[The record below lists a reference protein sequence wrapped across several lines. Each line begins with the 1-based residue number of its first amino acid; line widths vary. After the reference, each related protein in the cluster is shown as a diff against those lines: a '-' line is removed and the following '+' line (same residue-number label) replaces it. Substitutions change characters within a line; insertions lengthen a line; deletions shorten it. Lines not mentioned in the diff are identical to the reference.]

1 MKYFIIDNNEQR
13 GPFTIDELYH
23 LHITSETLVW
33 NETMTDWTPAWKVQ
47 ELKYILE
54 QQHQSPTPPTFNQP
68 DNSRQ
73 SATPQDGRERIQG
86 QGTQS
91 EGNFTHHQQN
101 DTLVKKKD
109 HSKTALLAC
118 IVGILLIALF
128 SSTCPNKKKHTEAIK
143 SEITS
148 VIDKI
153 QENND
158 KQDLFSMGFDLIAKT
173 VTSNLVNTILDQS
186 LQIKSYILFNKGV
199 IALNGKEY
207 TVSYGLLGHVFTA
220 SDEIILKILQK
231 GEGEETEPAS
241 MLQGHEDSKGE
252 SFSKNEKDAPNTSE
266 SQSDDDDNS
275 TTSVGKAFKDKVITS
290 VGDRVKEK
298 IQEDND
304 STTSSGINRIID
316 AIMDFLKGS

>member
-143 SEITS
+143 SEAGS
-148 VIDKI
+148 V
-153 QENND
+153 
-158 KQDLFSMGFDLIAKT
+158 FH
-173 VTSNLVNTILDQS
+173 
-186 LQIKSYILFNKGV
+186 GV
-199 IALNGKEY
+199 
-207 TVSYGLLGHVFTA
+207 
-220 SDEIILKILQK
+220 
-231 GEGEETEPAS
+231 
-241 MLQGHEDSKGE
+241 
-252 SFSKNEKDAPNTSE
+252 
-266 SQSDDDDNS
+266 
-275 TTSVGKAFKDKVITS
+275 
-290 VGDRVKEK
+290 
-298 IQEDND
+298 
-304 STTSSGINRIID
+304 
-316 AIMDFLKGS
+316 

>member
-73 SATPQDGRERIQG
+73 SATSQDGRERIQG

-101 DTLVKKKD
+101 GTLVKKKD

-158 KQDLFSMGFDLIAKT
+158 EQDLFSMGFDLIAKT

-186 LQIKSYILFNKGV
+186 LQIKNYILFNKGV
-199 IALNGKEY
+199 ITFNGEEH
-207 TVSYGLLGHVFTA
+207 TVSYGLLGHVFTVG
-220 SDEIILKILQK
+220 DEDILKALDK
-231 GEGEETEPAS
+231 DENGETENAPV
-241 MLQGHEDSKGE
+241 LDKKDSDKQSVSE
-252 SFSKNEKDAPNTSE
+252 NKDISIKETDKDDKNLS
-266 SQSDDDDNS
+266 
-275 TTSVGKAFKDKVITS
+275 SVGKELKNKVITS

-304 STTSSGINRIID
+304 STTSSGINRIVD

>member
-158 KQDLFSMGFDLIAKT
+158 EQDLFSMGFDLIAKT

-186 LQIKSYILFNKGV
+186 LQIKNYILFNKGV
-199 IALNGKEY
+199 ITFNGEEH
-207 TVSYGLLGHVFTA
+207 TVSYGLLGHVFTVG
-220 SDEIILKILQK
+220 DEDILKALDK
-231 GEGEETEPAS
+231 DENGETENAPV
-241 MLQGHEDSKGE
+241 LDKKDSDKQSVSE
-252 SFSKNEKDAPNTSE
+252 NKDTSIKETDKDDKNLS
-266 SQSDDDDNS
+266 
-275 TTSVGKAFKDKVITS
+275 SVGKELKNKVITS

-304 STTSSGINRIID
+304 STTSSGINRIVD

>member
-73 SATPQDGRERIQG
+73 SATSQDGRERIQG

-158 KQDLFSMGFDLIAKT
+158 EQDLFSMGFDLIAKT

-186 LQIKSYILFNKGV
+186 LQIKNYILFNKGV
-199 IALNGKEY
+199 ITFNGEEH
-207 TVSYGLLGHVFTA
+207 TVSYGLLGHVFTVG
-220 SDEIILKILQK
+220 DEDILKALDK
-231 GEGEETEPAS
+231 DENGETENAPV
-241 MLQGHEDSKGE
+241 LDKKDSDKQSVSE
-252 SFSKNEKDAPNTSE
+252 NKDTSIKETDKDDKNLS
-266 SQSDDDDNS
+266 
-275 TTSVGKAFKDKVITS
+275 SVGKELKNKVITS

>member
-13 GPFTIDELYH
+13 GPFNIDELYH

-158 KQDLFSMGFDLIAKT
+158 EQDLFSMGFDLIAKT

-186 LQIKSYILFNKGV
+186 LQIKNYILFNKGV
-199 IALNGKEY
+199 ITFNGEEH
-207 TVSYGLLGHVFTA
+207 TVSYGLLGHVFTVG
-220 SDEIILKILQK
+220 DEDILKALDK
-231 GEGEETEPAS
+231 DENGETENAPV
-241 MLQGHEDSKGE
+241 LDKKDSDKQSVSE
-252 SFSKNEKDAPNTSE
+252 NKDTSIKETDKDDKNLS
-266 SQSDDDDNS
+266 
-275 TTSVGKAFKDKVITS
+275 SVGKELKNKVITS

-304 STTSSGINRIID
+304 STTSSGINRIVD

>member
-158 KQDLFSMGFDLIAKT
+158 EQDLFSMGFDLIAKT

-199 IALNGKEY
+199 ITFNGEEH
-207 TVSYGLLGHVFTA
+207 TVSYGLLGHVFTVG
-220 SDEIILKILQK
+220 DEDILKALDK
-231 GEGEETEPAS
+231 DENGETENAPV
-241 MLQGHEDSKGE
+241 LDKKDSDKQSVSE
-252 SFSKNEKDAPNTSE
+252 NKDTSIKETDKDDKNLS
-266 SQSDDDDNS
+266 
-275 TTSVGKAFKDKVITS
+275 SVGKELKNKVITS

-304 STTSSGINRIID
+304 STTSSGINRIVD

>member
-73 SATPQDGRERIQG
+73 SATSQDGRERIQG

-186 LQIKSYILFNKGV
+186 LQIKNYILFNKGV
-199 IALNGKEY
+199 ITFNGEEH
-207 TVSYGLLGHVFTA
+207 TVSYGLLGHVFTVG
-220 SDEIILKILQK
+220 DEDILKALDK
-231 GEGEETEPAS
+231 DENGETENAPV
-241 MLQGHEDSKGE
+241 LDKKDSDKQSVSE
-252 SFSKNEKDAPNTSE
+252 NKDISIKETDKDDKNLS
-266 SQSDDDDNS
+266 
-275 TTSVGKAFKDKVITS
+275 SVGKELKNKVITS

>member
-54 QQHQSPTPPTFNQP
+54 QQHQPPTPPTFNQP

-158 KQDLFSMGFDLIAKT
+158 EQDLFSMGFDLIAKT

-207 TVSYGLLGHVFTA
+207 TVSYGLLSHVFTVG
-220 SDEIILKILQK
+220 DEDILKALDK
-231 GEGEETEPAS
+231 DENGETENAPV
-241 MLQGHEDSKGE
+241 LDKKDSDKQSVSE
-252 SFSKNEKDAPNTSE
+252 NKDTSIKETDKDDKNLS
-266 SQSDDDDNS
+266 
-275 TTSVGKAFKDKVITS
+275 SVGKELKNKVITS

>member
-101 DTLVKKKD
+101 DTLVK
-109 HSKTALLAC
+109 
-118 IVGILLIALF
+118 G
-128 SSTCPNKKKHTEAIK
+128 
-143 SEITS
+143 
-148 VIDKI
+148 
-153 QENND
+153 
-158 KQDLFSMGFDLIAKT
+158 
-173 VTSNLVNTILDQS
+173 
-186 LQIKSYILFNKGV
+186 
-199 IALNGKEY
+199 
-207 TVSYGLLGHVFTA
+207 
-220 SDEIILKILQK
+220 
-231 GEGEETEPAS
+231 
-241 MLQGHEDSKGE
+241 
-252 SFSKNEKDAPNTSE
+252 
-266 SQSDDDDNS
+266 
-275 TTSVGKAFKDKVITS
+275 
-290 VGDRVKEK
+290 
-298 IQEDND
+298 
-304 STTSSGINRIID
+304 
-316 AIMDFLKGS
+316 

>member
-73 SATPQDGRERIQG
+73 SATPHDGRERIQG

-158 KQDLFSMGFDLIAKT
+158 EQDLFSMGFDLIAKT

-199 IALNGKEY
+199 ITFNGEEH
-207 TVSYGLLGHVFTA
+207 TVSYGLLGHVFTVG
-220 SDEIILKILQK
+220 DEDILKALDK
-231 GEGEETEPAS
+231 DENGETENAPV
-241 MLQGHEDSKGE
+241 LDKKDSDKQSVSE
-252 SFSKNEKDAPNTSE
+252 NKDTSIKETDKDDKNLS
-266 SQSDDDDNS
+266 
-275 TTSVGKAFKDKVITS
+275 SVGKELKNKVITS

-304 STTSSGINRIID
+304 STTSSGINRIVD

>member
-23 LHITSETLVW
+23 LHIPSETLVW

-73 SATPQDGRERIQG
+73 SATSQDGRERIQG

-199 IALNGKEY
+199 ITFNGEEH
-207 TVSYGLLGHVFTA
+207 TVSYGLLGHVFTVG
-220 SDEIILKILQK
+220 DEDILKALDK
-231 GEGEETEPAS
+231 DENGETENAPV
-241 MLQGHEDSKGE
+241 LDKKDSDKQSVSE
-252 SFSKNEKDAPNTSE
+252 NKDTSIKETDKDDKNLS
-266 SQSDDDDNS
+266 
-275 TTSVGKAFKDKVITS
+275 SVGKELKNKVITS

>member
-13 GPFTIDELYH
+13 GPFTIEELYH

-73 SATPQDGRERIQG
+73 SATSQDGRERIQG

-199 IALNGKEY
+199 ITFNGEEH
-207 TVSYGLLGHVFTA
+207 TVSYGLLGHVFTVG
-220 SDEIILKILQK
+220 DEDILKALDK
-231 GEGEETEPAS
+231 DENGETENAPV
-241 MLQGHEDSKGE
+241 LDKKDSDKQSVSE
-252 SFSKNEKDAPNTSE
+252 NKDTSIKETDKDDKNLS
-266 SQSDDDDNS
+266 
-275 TTSVGKAFKDKVITS
+275 SVGKELKNKVITS

-304 STTSSGINRIID
+304 STTSSGINRIVD

>member
-158 KQDLFSMGFDLIAKT
+158 EQDLFSMGFDLIAKT

-186 LQIKSYILFNKGV
+186 LQIKNYILFNKGV
-199 IALNGKEY
+199 ITFNGEEH
-207 TVSYGLLGHVFTA
+207 TVSYGLLGHVFTVG
-220 SDEIILKILQK
+220 DEDILKALDK
-231 GEGEETEPAS
+231 DENGETENTPV
-241 MLQGHEDSKGE
+241 LDKKDSDKQSVSE
-252 SFSKNEKDAPNTSE
+252 NKDTSIKETDKDDKNLSP
-266 SQSDDDDNS
+266 
-275 TTSVGKAFKDKVITS
+275 VGKELKNKVITS

>member
-73 SATPQDGRERIQG
+73 SATSQDGRERIQG

-199 IALNGKEY
+199 ITFNGEEH
-207 TVSYGLLGHVFTA
+207 TVSYGLLGHVFTVG
-220 SDEIILKILQK
+220 DEDILKALDK
-231 GEGEETEPAS
+231 DENGETENAPV
-241 MLQGHEDSKGE
+241 LDKKDSDKQSVSE
-252 SFSKNEKDAPNTSE
+252 NKDTSIKETDKDDKNLS
-266 SQSDDDDNS
+266 
-275 TTSVGKAFKDKVITS
+275 SVGKELKNKVITS

-304 STTSSGINRIID
+304 STTSSGINRIVD

>member
-186 LQIKSYILFNKGV
+186 LQIKNYILFNKGV
-199 IALNGKEY
+199 ITFNGEEH
-207 TVSYGLLGHVFTA
+207 TVSYGLLGHVFTVG
-220 SDEIILKILQK
+220 DEDILKALDK
-231 GEGEETEPAS
+231 DENGETENAPV
-241 MLQGHEDSKGE
+241 LDKKDSDKQSVSE
-252 SFSKNEKDAPNTSE
+252 NKDTSIKETDKDDKNLS
-266 SQSDDDDNS
+266 
-275 TTSVGKAFKDKVITS
+275 SVGKELKNKVITS

-304 STTSSGINRIID
+304 STTSSGINRIVD

>member
-1 MKYFIIDNNEQR
+1 
-13 GPFTIDELYH
+13 
-23 LHITSETLVW
+23 
-33 NETMTDWTPAWKVQ
+33 
-47 ELKYILE
+47 
-54 QQHQSPTPPTFNQP
+54 
-68 DNSRQ
+68 
-73 SATPQDGRERIQG
+73 
-86 QGTQS
+86 
-91 EGNFTHHQQN
+91 
-101 DTLVKKKD
+101 
-109 HSKTALLAC
+109 
-118 IVGILLIALF
+118 
-128 SSTCPNKKKHTEAIK
+128 
-143 SEITS
+143 
-148 VIDKI
+148 
-153 QENND
+153 
-158 KQDLFSMGFDLIAKT
+158 MGFDLIAKT

-207 TVSYGLLGHVFTA
+207 TVSYGFLGHVFTA

-231 GEGEETEPAS
+231 GEGEETESAS
-241 MLQGHEDSKGE
+241 MLQGHEGSKGE
-252 SFSKNEKDAPNTSE
+252 SVSKNEKDAPNTSE

>member
-13 GPFTIDELYH
+13 GPFTIEELYH

-73 SATPQDGRERIQG
+73 SATSQDGRERIQG

-199 IALNGKEY
+199 ITFNGEEH
-207 TVSYGLLGHVFTA
+207 TVSYGLLGHVFTVG
-220 SDEIILKILQK
+220 DEDILKALDK
-231 GEGEETEPAS
+231 DENGETENAPV
-241 MLQGHEDSKGE
+241 LDKKDSDKQSVSE
-252 SFSKNEKDAPNTSE
+252 NKDTSIKETDKDDKNLS
-266 SQSDDDDNS
+266 
-275 TTSVGKAFKDKVITS
+275 SVGKELKNKVITS

>member
-73 SATPQDGRERIQG
+73 SATPQDGRELIQG

-153 QENND
+153 QEHND
-158 KQDLFSMGFDLIAKT
+158 EQDLFSMGFDLIAKT

-186 LQIKSYILFNKGV
+186 LQIKNYILFNKGV
-199 IALNGKEY
+199 ITFNGEEH
-207 TVSYGLLGHVFTA
+207 TVSYGLLGHVFTVG
-220 SDEIILKILQK
+220 DEDILKALDK
-231 GEGEETEPAS
+231 DENGETENAPV
-241 MLQGHEDSKGE
+241 LDKKDSDKQSVSE
-252 SFSKNEKDAPNTSE
+252 NKDISIKETDKDDKNLS
-266 SQSDDDDNS
+266 
-275 TTSVGKAFKDKVITS
+275 SVGKELKNKVITS

-316 AIMDFLKGS
+316 ALMDFLKGS

>member
-73 SATPQDGRERIQG
+73 SATSQDGRERIQG

-101 DTLVKKKD
+101 GTLVKKKD

-158 KQDLFSMGFDLIAKT
+158 EQDLFFMGFDLIAKT

-186 LQIKSYILFNKGV
+186 LQIKNYILFNKGV
-199 IALNGKEY
+199 ITFNGEEH
-207 TVSYGLLGHVFTA
+207 TVSYGLLGHVFTVG
-220 SDEIILKILQK
+220 DEDILKALDK
-231 GEGEETEPAS
+231 DENGETENAPV
-241 MLQGHEDSKGE
+241 LDKKDSDKQSVSE
-252 SFSKNEKDAPNTSE
+252 NKDISIKETDKDDKNLS
-266 SQSDDDDNS
+266 
-275 TTSVGKAFKDKVITS
+275 SVGKELKNKVITS

-304 STTSSGINRIID
+304 STTSSGINRIVD

>member
-1 MKYFIIDNNEQR
+1 MKYFIIIDNNEQR

-186 LQIKSYILFNKGV
+186 LQIKNYILFNKGV
-199 IALNGKEY
+199 ITFNGEEH
-207 TVSYGLLGHVFTA
+207 TVSYGLLGHVFTVG
-220 SDEIILKILQK
+220 DEDILKALDK
-231 GEGEETEPAS
+231 DENGETENAPV
-241 MLQGHEDSKGE
+241 LDKKDSDKQSVSE
-252 SFSKNEKDAPNTSE
+252 NKDTSIKETDKDDKNLS
-266 SQSDDDDNS
+266 
-275 TTSVGKAFKDKVITS
+275 SVGKELKNKVITS

-304 STTSSGINRIID
+304 STTSSGINRIVD

>member
-54 QQHQSPTPPTFNQP
+54 QQHQPPTPPTFNQP

-73 SATPQDGRERIQG
+73 SATSQDGRERIQG

-158 KQDLFSMGFDLIAKT
+158 EQDLFSMGFDLIAKT

-199 IALNGKEY
+199 ITFNGEEH
-207 TVSYGLLGHVFTA
+207 TVSYGLLGHVFTVG
-220 SDEIILKILQK
+220 DEDILKALDK
-231 GEGEETEPAS
+231 DENGETENAPV
-241 MLQGHEDSKGE
+241 LDKKDSDKQSVSE
-252 SFSKNEKDAPNTSE
+252 NKDTSIKETDKDDKNLS
-266 SQSDDDDNS
+266 
-275 TTSVGKAFKDKVITS
+275 SVGKELKNKVITS

-304 STTSSGINRIID
+304 STTSSGINRIVD